1 MLGCPG
7 HLAPALDPIE
17 KVGGHGL
24 AGLDLDRQ
32 GGAIPLDHHID
43 FVSARVAPEIKA
55 LFLTSM
61 DVVLDQFRNDEALE
75 NTASHG
81 MQMEVLG
88 VTDPEEVAE
97 EAGVGKI
104 ELRAFDQSLV
114 EIAEMRS
121 EEHHQECRGR

>member
-1 MLGCPG
+1 MPISGKIIVSL
-7 HLAPALDPIE
+7 IE

-24 AGLDLDRQ
+24 AGRDLDRQ
-32 GGAIPLDHHID
+32 GGAAPLDHHID

-55 LFLTSM
+55 LLLTSM

-75 NTASHG
+75 NTAPHG

-97 EAGVGKI
+97 VAGVH
-104 ELRAFDQSLV
+104 DTN
-114 EIAEMRS
+114 
-121 EEHHQECRGR
+121 